1 MRHETLCTGRLCV
14 GTARFIEPQNPFS
27 PVLHTPFGYFTQ
39 RHTGG
44 SPSVQDHLPDSLNP
58 APSMARGGRQKAA
71 VAAPVVKD
79 PARYKVRARLIALAA
94 RQTHPFCG
102 SSCVRLNPHELQFE
116 SLPLTDRAMRY
127 LDAGGCLP
135 LWDQV
140 PVCPRRRGAARPPGA
155 LVGHPAWA
163 SLLPQCC

>member
-1 MRHETLCTGRLCV
+1 MKELMRHETLCTGRLCV

-27 PVLHTPFGYFTQ
+27 PVLHTLWLFHTQ

-44 SPSVQDHLPDSLNP
+44 RPSVQDHLP

>member
-1 MRHETLCTGRLCV
+1 MPIVVKDLHLHSTLLLIHR
-14 GTARFIEPQNPFS
+14 
-27 PVLHTPFGYFTQ
+27 
-39 RHTGG
+39 G
-44 SPSVQDHLPDSLNP
+44 SLAGVHPSKNEKDHLPFP

-155 LVGHPAWA
+155 LVGHPASA

>member
-1 MRHETLCTGRLCV
+1 MRRCALVVSVWGLRDSL
-14 GTARFIEPQNPFS
+14 NPKIPFPRS
-27 PVLHTPFGYFTQ
+27 FTPFGYFTQ
-39 RHTGG
+39 RHSGG
-44 SPSVQDHLPDSLNP
+44 RPSVQDHLP

>member
-1 MRHETLCTGRLCV
+1 MRRCALWSSRGLRPENPFPHLHTLCFFTDEAWRESSF
-14 GTARFIEPQNPFS
+14 RPRR
-27 PVLHTPFGYFTQ
+27 PVLSLPF
-39 RHTGG
+39 
-44 SPSVQDHLPDSLNP
+44 P

-79 PARYKVRARLIALAA
+79 PARYKVRAHLIALAA

-102 SSCVRLNPHELQFE
+102 SSCVRLNPHELLFE